1 MKTLKRMG
9 VWEIVTAGKKSLV
22 LHPGHE
28 TVMSVAAAIAV
39 FAGASLQWSR
49 NSGLEDFVML

>member
-1 MKTLKRMG
+1 MG